1 MSNINI
7 IDTLGTS
14 VQGLSVQAYT
24 SDEGWSKDHVH
35 QRAVIDESHDKYA
48 ELKSLKDKKR
58 IALESIDLVLKA
70 WLDGNAG
77 FEQVLNENYN
87 YKQYLV
93 NVAHDNYDGVN
104 WKHIENVG
112 TRKAFRSAFKSF
124 AKSNQAVL
132 FRLYHTK
139 IQELEASI
147 CEVAIKAVSKH
158 VDEQVNVVKNKIHDK
173 MAKAIRESGNYASV
187 EVEGLVN
194 DHKARICYTIL
205 HNDFLMTSEEHVER
219 EKRSRDKV
227 AHQNFVI
234 SVEFNADG
242 RDNYASGDKDSH
254 VKQVALGHIKY
265 HEKDGNNIRYFVEED
280 YVYIR
285 NGGSNLNFNSRD
297 SRQIK
302 RLKLLL
308 TCVMEMADIENN
320 AVWAR
325 RDWMSQVHCI

>member
-24 SDEGWSKDHVH
+24 SEEGWSKDHVH
-35 QRAVIDESHDKYA
+35 QRAVIDESHSKYA
-48 ELKSLKDKKR
+48 ELKSLREKKR
-58 IALESIDLVLKA
+58 VALASIDLVLKA
-70 WLDGNAG
+70 WLDGNEG
-77 FEQVLNENYN
+77 FEKILAEAYN
-87 YKQYLV
+87 YKQYLHHI
-93 NVAHDNYDGVN
+93 AHDNYEG
-104 WKHIENVG
+104 IEFHNFDDLG
-112 TRKAFRSAFKSF
+112 IRKAFRASFKSF

-132 FRLYHTK
+132 YRLYHTK
-139 IQELEASI
+139 IQELENDI
-147 CEVAIKAVSKH
+147 GDEAIKAVIKH

-187 EVEGLVN
+187 EVEGLHRN
-194 DHKARICYTIL
+194 HKSQICYTIL
-205 HNDFLMTSEEHVER
+205 HNDYLMTNEEHEER
-219 EKRSRDKV
+219 NKRSKDKV

-234 SVEFNADG
+234 AVEFESDG
-242 RDNYASGDKDSH
+242 RNNYASGDKDSH
-254 VKQVALGHIKY
+254 VKQVAIGHIKS
-265 HEKDGNNIRYFVEED
+265 HEEDGKTLRYFVEED

-285 NGGSNLNFNSRD
+285 SGGSSLNFQSKD

-308 TCVMEMADIENN
+308 TCVMEMAEIENN

-325 RDWMSQVHCI
+325 RDWLSEVHCI

>member
-7 IDTLGTS
+7 IDTLCTS

-35 QRAVIDESHDKYA
+35 QRAVIDESHAKYA

-70 WLDGNAG
+70 WLEGNEG
-77 FEQVLNENYN
+77 FEKILTDAYS
-87 YKQYLV
+87 YKQYLA
-93 NVAHDNYDGVN
+93 NVAHDNYDSVN
-104 WKHIENVG
+104 WKHIDDVG
-112 TRKAFRSAFKSF
+112 IRKAFRSAFKSF

-139 IQELEASI
+139 IQELENDI
-147 CEVAIKAVSKH
+147 GEEAIKAVSKH

-187 EVEGLVN
+187 EVEGLHRN
-194 DHKARICYTIL
+194 HRSQICYTIL
-205 HNDFLMTSEEHVER
+205 HNDFLMTNEDLEER
-219 EKRSRDKV
+219 NKRGTDKV

-234 SVEFNADG
+234 SVEFEADG
-242 RDNYASGDKDSH
+242 RNNYASGDKDSH
-254 VKQVALGHIKY
+254 VKQVAIGHIKS
-265 HEKDGNNIRYFVEED
+265 HEEDGKTLRYFVEED

-285 NGGSNLNFNSRD
+285 SGGSSLNFQSKNI
-297 SRQIK
+297 RQIK

-308 TCVMEMADIENN
+308 SCVMEMAEIENN

-325 RDWMSQVHCI
+325 RDWLSQVHCI